1 MKIFLI
7 LIALFTLTGCM
18 GLEQKFAN
26 ARIEMMTLIEDQ
38 AEKQRQADT
47 KLRETIAESTARVA
61 AGLDTVEDH
70 MAVIQEANDERDDEI
85 AESIEDLTVQVDHT
99 WENLQDDVQDEVA
112 MIKSNAAGIADGLI
126 GGGPFI
132 DLAAAAAAAVGLG
145 GLSRRKM
152 ASPTVEKES

>member
-1 MKIFLI
+1 MKVLLG
-7 LIALFTLTGCM
+7 LIALFGLTGC
-18 GLEQKFAN
+18 LALDEKFAN
-26 ARIEMMTLIEDQ
+26 ARIEMMGLLEQQ

-47 KLRETIAESTARVA
+47 KLRETISESTARVA

-70 MAVIQEANDERDDEI
+70 MAVIQEANDERDDDI

-99 WENLQDDVQDEVA
+99 WENLQDDVHDEVA

-145 GLSRRKM
+145 GLGRKKM
-152 ASPTVEKES
+152 AAPTVEKES

>member
-1 MKIFLI
+1 MKIFLS
-7 LIALFTLTGCM
+7 LVALFTLTGCM

-70 MAVIQEANDERDDEI
+70 VAVIQEANDERDDEI
-85 AESIEDLTVQVDHT
+85 SESIEDLTVQVDHT

-145 GLSRRKM
+145 GLGRRKM

>member
-1 MKIFLI
+1 MKIFLG
-7 LIALFTLTGCM
+7 LVALFTLTGCM

-85 AESIEDLTVQVDHT
+85 AESRRPYG
-99 WENLQDDVQDEVA
+99 
-112 MIKSNAAGIADGLI
+112 SGRSY
-126 GGGPFI
+126 
-132 DLAAAAAAAVGLG
+132 LG
-145 GLSRRKM
+145 ESSGRCSRR
-152 ASPTVEKES
+152 SSFD